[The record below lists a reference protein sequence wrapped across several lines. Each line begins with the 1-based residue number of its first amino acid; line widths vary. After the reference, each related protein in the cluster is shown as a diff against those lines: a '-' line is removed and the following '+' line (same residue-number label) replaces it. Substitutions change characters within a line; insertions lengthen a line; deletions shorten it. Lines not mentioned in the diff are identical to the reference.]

1 MKVERVLYFHS
12 IQFFIV
18 HCMKHLHKLYT
29 SSRKRIIDNRVIIK
43 LKRDWV
49 EPRLQLPWSNCH
61 LVISDTFFQQNGT
74 GLDSWNLTL
83 LQKFR
88 PMFFFGVGGGGT
100 LETALTA
107 LHWNVHMWTM
117 SKRARPN
124 YVDRIAFLL
133 LS

>member
-29 SSRKRIIDNRVIIK
+29 SSRKRKIDNRVIIK

-61 LVISDTFFQQNGT
+61 LAISDTFFSKTAQALIREIWPCSRNSG
-74 GLDSWNLTL
+74 
-83 LQKFR
+83 KC
-88 PMFFFGVGGGGT
+88 FFSGGGT
-100 LETALTA
+100 LETALTV